1 MATVGYITNMDR
13 SRSIRLHKQ
22 IVLIWDWALTRN
34 NWISASHIPGKLNV
48 EADKE
53 SRDNITRTEWML
65 SFYTF
70 NSILNQLNF
79 IPEVDL
85 FASRIN
91 NKLPR
96 FGSFRPDPVAE
107 IINAF
112 SISWSNISFYA
123 FPPFICIDRVLQKNR
138 FDKATGILVVPDW
151 PNQPWYNRYM
161 ELVIKEVIL
170 PPRKDLLLLPTN
182 SEMVHPLHKSL
193 YLRAGLVSA
202 TVLSHQLLQSK

>member
-1 MATVGYITNMDR
+1 MATVGAITNMGS

-79 IPEVDL
+79 VPEVDL

-91 NKLPR
+91 NKLP
-96 FGSFRPDPVAE
+96 
-107 IINAF
+107 
-112 SISWSNISFYA
+112 
-123 FPPFICIDRVLQKNR
+123 CQ
-138 FDKATGILVVPDW
+138 
-151 PNQPWYNRYM
+151 
-161 ELVIKEVIL
+161 
-170 PPRKDLLLLPTN
+170 DLLLLGQILRLRSLMPFQ
-182 SEMVHPLHKSL
+182 SHGQIYRFMHFLPSFALIGYCKKLGSIRPL
-193 YLRAGLVSA
+193 GF
-202 TVLSHQLLQSK
+202 